1 MNFFLVLKLTKKKV
15 KQNSLRI
22 LIIKINIR
30 INKVLI
36 AKIKNIPRKSLK
48 KIDIYT
54 LAYLL
59 RPIPSL
65 DF

>member
-1 MNFFLVLKLTKKKV
+1 M

-36 AKIKNIPRKSLK
+36 AKIKNIPWNSLK